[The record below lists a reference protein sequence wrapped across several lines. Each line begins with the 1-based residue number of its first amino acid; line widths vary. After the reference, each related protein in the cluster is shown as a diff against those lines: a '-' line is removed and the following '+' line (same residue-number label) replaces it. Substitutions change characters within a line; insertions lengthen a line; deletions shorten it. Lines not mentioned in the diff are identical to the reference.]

1 MLERFSKAILQIGYK
16 QTHATYILFYKH
28 ENGKSTILIVCVDD
42 IITTGGNISE
52 IDSLKKKLAD
62 EFEIKDLGTLRYFL
76 GMEIARN
83 GSALS
88 WTRVDNK
95 ALLANLFTYLT
106 LDQKL
111 LYVSTWRSISG
122 YCSYVYG
129 NLVTWK
135 CKMKNIVARCTVEAK
150 LRSMANG

>member
-83 GSALS
+83 GSGIS
-88 WTRVDNK
+88 
-95 ALLANLFTYLT
+95 
-106 LDQKL
+106 
-111 LYVSTWRSISG
+111 VSQR
-122 YCSYVYG
+122 
-129 NLVTWK
+129 K
-135 CKMKNIVARCTVEAK
+135 
-150 LRSMANG
+150 